1 MATPHFKPH
10 PVTSAAQLRARAIDA
25 ATRLTQTLSV
35 PPGCALV
42 ATGSFA
48 RRDMTPYSDLD
59 LILLHPDGT
68 ELTPEVAAKV
78 WYPIW
83 EAKYHLD
90 HAVRTPSEFA
100 AIAGSDPAAG
110 FAQLDLAFVAG
121 DKQLVDATRAQVYAT
136 WRRLLQRNF
145 DAFVDTAIARWRR
158 SGTLATMTHPDIK
171 NGRGGLRDIQF
182 LRALALGNLADAPAL
197 DAERTLLLD
206 VRTLLHTTTRRPRDV
221 LDPEFAADIAR
232 ELGFADRYELSSA
245 VVAAATTVDRAL
257 ERALATA
264 RGVVVKRS
272 PTKDRK
278 PLDIGVVDAGGE
290 IRLARTADLS
300 EPWLLLRVAAASAR
314 SGRTVPVEVWE
325 QLRAL
330 PELPERWTAAA
341 IDAFFGLL
349 SSPVHTPRLIQA
361 MDAHGLWERLVPEW
375 GHIRGLLPRE
385 RSHAHT
391 VDYHSI
397 LTVARCAEARTSVPR
412 PDLLLLVALYHD
424 IGKGQD
430 RPHCLVGAEMVAR
443 AAARLRLD
451 LADRSR
457 VQTVVAEHTTLA
469 RIVSRMDPQSD
480 AARDEL
486 LEAVRYDYLTLA
498 LLVVLARADAES
510 TGPGVWNRRLELG
523 IEEVSRRA
531 LAQLQEL
538 SPTRPHVAV
547 DRPIGLRHNPEDDT
561 FTVLWRGSSQ
571 QEAARPLALIAAF
584 GWNII
589 SSRLVRTAEGY
600 SAEFDV
606 RALHAL
612 IDASTVEE
620 QLVQSYKSETYTQLP
635 PFVPGPATAMWT
647 GNIFEV
653 RIDDYP
659 GTLAHVLATLPD
671 CEWLST
677 TTPGATMVLH
687 ALPAAEISRAA
698 LVRNVTQALVNG

>member
-1 MATPHFKPH
+1 M
-10 PVTSAAQLRARAIDA
+10 TSAAQLRARAIDA

-68 ELTPEVAAKV
+68 ELSPEAAAKV

-136 WRRLLQRNF
+136 WRRLLQGNF

-182 LRALALGNLADAPAL
+182 LRALALGNLADAPGL

-232 ELGFADRYELSSA
+232 ELGFADRYELFSA

-264 RGVVVKRS
+264 RGVVAKRS

-314 SGRTVPVEVWE
+314 SGRTVPAEVWE
-325 QLRAL
+325 QL
-330 PELPERWTAAA
+330 
-341 IDAFFGLL
+341 L
-349 SSPVHTPRLIQA
+349 SLI
-361 MDAHGLWERLVPEW
+361 
-375 GHIRGLLPRE
+375 HI
-385 RSHAHT
+385 
-391 VDYHSI
+391 
-397 LTVARCAEARTSVPR
+397 
-412 PDLLLLVALYHD
+412 
-424 IGKGQD
+424 
-430 RPHCLVGAEMVAR
+430 
-443 AAARLRLD
+443 
-451 LADRSR
+451 
-457 VQTVVAEHTTLA
+457 
-469 RIVSRMDPQSD
+469 
-480 AARDEL
+480 
-486 LEAVRYDYLTLA
+486 
-498 LLVVLARADAES
+498 
-510 TGPGVWNRRLELG
+510 
-523 IEEVSRRA
+523 
-531 LAQLQEL
+531 
-538 SPTRPHVAV
+538 
-547 DRPIGLRHNPEDDT
+547 
-561 FTVLWRGSSQ
+561 
-571 QEAARPLALIAAF
+571 
-584 GWNII
+584 
-589 SSRLVRTAEGY
+589 
-600 SAEFDV
+600 
-606 RALHAL
+606 
-612 IDASTVEE
+612 
-620 QLVQSYKSETYTQLP
+620 
-635 PFVPGPATAMWT
+635 
-647 GNIFEV
+647 
-653 RIDDYP
+653 
-659 GTLAHVLATLPD
+659 
-671 CEWLST
+671 
-677 TTPGATMVLH
+677 
-687 ALPAAEISRAA
+687 
-698 LVRNVTQALVNG
+698 